1 MTFEE
6 SMDRYSLTARE
17 LNKGIGSVR
26 ATVRT
31 LGNYFSA
38 CYCRKSKAGGF
49 SLHILRSIERR
60 RPQMPTAVPFA
71 VQSRVLVFSIANPGL
86 GPIRIAAKVAHPR
99 CKQRTC

>member
-1 MTFEE
+1 
-6 SMDRYSLTARE
+6 MDRYSLTARE
-17 LNKGIGSVR
+17 LDKGIGSVR

-49 SLHILRSIERR
+49 SLRILGSFERL
-60 RPQMPTAVPFA
+60 RPRVSTAVPSA

-86 GPIRIAAKVAHPR
+86 GSIRIATKIAHAR
-99 CKQRTC
+99 CKQRPC